1 MARVKLNAPDWGDQ
15 SHSLAATVALLGYR
29 LRLHLMI
36 NAYWEALQFEIPPL
50 AGQERWRRCIDTYRD
65 PPDDF
70 CGWADAQRVQG
81 STYLVQPRSVVILL
95 GNAGMEAA
103 S

>member
-1 MARVKLNAPDWGDQ
+1 V
-15 SHSLAATVALLGYR
+15 LGYR
-29 LRLHLMI
+29 LQLHLII

-50 AGQERWRRCIDTYRD
+50 AGQGRWRRCIDACRD

-70 CGWADAQRVQG
+70 CGWADAQSALG

-95 GNAGMEAA
+95 ARAG
-103 S
+103 

>member
-1 MARVKLNAPDWGDQ
+1 LDAPDWADQ

-29 LRLHLMI
+29 LQLHLMI
-36 NAYWEALQFEIPPL
+36 NAYWEALEFEIPAL
-50 AGQERWRRCIDTYRD
+50 EAQEPWRRGIDTYRD
-65 PPDDF
+65 PPEDF
-70 CGWADAQRVQG
+70 CGWGDAPPVPG

-95 GNAGMEAA
+95 ARAGIEAA